1 MSSAVAAFL
10 HAIRTREKNSIS
22 RKKWYKSFCLDRFLW
37 SRSGAAQ
44 PQIRE
49 RNPANRICTWKNNYL
64 KVHFRV
70 GFFCCFDAR
79 VRNER
84 KNFVFVR
91 VTFKESDIVILRAGV
106 QVSVCS

>member
-1 MSSAVAAFL
+1 MPSVKNQVKIKICSFA
-10 HAIRTREKNSIS
+10 REHCICYNKV
-22 RKKWYKSFCLDRFLW
+22 FLW

-64 KVHFRV
+64 KLHFRV
-70 GFFCCFDAR
+70 GFFCCFDAS

-84 KNFVFVR
+84 KDFVFVR
-91 VTFKESDIVILRAGV
+91 VTFKESVLRDGV
-106 QVSVCS
+106 QASVRS